1 MNFKKSILMMLYVTI
16 ILGLVS
22 HAYSA
27 DKHGT
32 YTGTLTEGANPVDIY
47 VGGEYMGEYSD
58 YKTYQVNLDKDQKVE
73 LKLEVPAGA
82 DFDLFVYTQD
92 ETQGWSNVSD
102 TLGEDEEL
110 NVTAPKTGAYKFV
123 VAAWSGSGQFTLN
136 WETPGAGLSIPIY
149 ALIGIPIVVGVV
161 IVFVLLLR
169 GKTRPP
175 PAPVYAPPPVS
186 APMSAPEV
194 PETPQSQCPD
204 CGGTLTW
211 IEQYQR
217 WYCYKCSKY
226 V

>member
-1 MNFKKSILMMLYVTI
+1 MNLKKSIFMMLYVTI

-27 DKHGT
+27 DTHRT
-32 YTGTLTEGANPVDIY
+32 YTDTLDIS
-47 VGGEYMGEYSD
+47 VGDEYMGEYSD
-58 YKTYQVNLDKDQKVE
+58 YRMYWVNLDKDQKIE
-73 LKLEVPAGA
+73 LKLEVPEGA
-82 DFDLFVYTQD
+82 DFDLFVEYKTQR
-92 ETQGWSNVSD
+92 WSNVSD

-110 NVTAPKTGAYKFV
+110 NVTAPETGVYKFV

-136 WETPGAGLSIPIY
+136 WGTPGAGLSIPIY
-149 ALIGIPIVVGVV
+149 VLIGILIVVVVVV
-161 IVFVLLLR
+161 ITVIVLLLR
-169 GKTRPP
+169 RKTRVPPP
-175 PAPVYAPPPVS
+175 PAPVYAPTPAQAPVS
-186 APMSAPEV
+186 TPEA

-204 CGGTLTW
+204 CGGQLTW